1 MDPFFLKLPKYELTQ
16 AITHILICQ
25 YQQGVFLSNG
35 KFAKIVPFHKKESV
49 VLPENYR
56 PVALLNVL
64 SKILEKHVFLQL
76 MDWCRFPREFW
87 EF

>member
-1 MDPFFLKLPKYELTQ
+1 MDPFILKLPKYELTQ

-49 VLPENYR
+49 VLPEN
-56 PVALLNVL
+56 
-64 SKILEKHVFLQL
+64 
-76 MDWCRFPREFW
+76 
-87 EF
+87 